1 MTKWWPKGV
10 RFCVFSLVFLVF
22 LGGGGVSTFGHF
34 RALET
39 PGGDLGFQGS
49 ILEPK
54 STRTATLG
62 VPFLDGFW
70 ILLGSVC
77 EVLFGRPLDHVF
89 DDFGMIL
96 GSFGGV
102 VFVTFWTQ
110 KGGLHEL
117 MNNSIC
123 VAIYCTSGMS
133 RIPTTTLF
141 LNMFTFFRLL
151 FVKSLFWDPDFSDF
165 CEL

>member
-1 MTKWWPKGV
+1 M
-10 RFCVFSLVFLVF
+10 S
-22 LGGGGVSTFGHF
+22 SFGHF

-49 ILEPK
+49 ILEPR

-70 ILLGSVC
+70 IPLGSVF
-77 EVLFGRPLDHVF
+77 EVFFFGRPLDHVV

-102 VFVTFWTQ
+102 VFVTCWTQ
-110 KGGLHEL
+110 QGSLHEIMKKYFL
-117 MNNSIC
+117 LLSIVLQAC
-123 VAIYCTSGMS
+123 RGS
-133 RIPTTTLF
+133 RKQRYF
-141 LNMFTFFRLL
+141 
-151 FVKSLFWDPDFSDF
+151 
-165 CEL
+165 